1 MQRFSTCILDASI
14 LKFHLSSSISEV
26 SLFKLGG
33 IHMNATDRNLIRQ
46 DLPPT
51 NEAPKPKTRHNWWAY
66 LLIALGVL
74 TLLDRFD
81 IPTWGLWN
89 VTAML
94 WPLILVVIGVGLLTR
109 PYTWGRPL
117 TVGLVI
123 TAMLVAVFWNRNQ
136 PTFRTGQS
144 TETISQAITATRA
157 EIQIGTSIGKLEI
170 SASNSGKLID
180 GTLELG
186 NRNRLEREFSTR
198 GSAQFV
204 RLEAGMNG
212 PSIGLPYFTDSQNSD
227 WKLGLSPNIPLV
239 LRIKTGVGKSEIDLS
254 KLRVTDFTLEGG
266 VGAMTV
272 TLPAKGRV
280 MARIESGVGST
291 KIRIP
296 NGMKARIRASSGIGS
311 INVNGDYQRD
321 GDVYT
326 SSGFETAS
334 NRLEL
339 EVQGGIGQI
348 TVESGR

>member
-1 MQRFSTCILDASI
+1 
-14 LKFHLSSSISEV
+14 
-26 SLFKLGG
+26 
-33 IHMNATDRNLIRQ
+33 MNATDRNLIQ
-46 DLPPT
+46 HDLPPT
-51 NEAPKPKTRHNWWAY
+51 NEAPKPNTRHSWWAY
-66 LLIALGVL
+66 LLIGLGVL
-74 TLLDRFD
+74 TLLDRFG
-81 IPTWGLWN
+81 IPTWGIWN
-89 VTAML
+89 VTGMW
-94 WPLILVVIGVGLLTR
+94 WPLVLIVVGVVLLTR
-109 PYTWGRPL
+109 QYIWGRPL

-123 TAMLVAVFWNRNQ
+123 ASMLLVVFWNRSQ
-136 PTFRTGQS
+136 PAFRMGQT
-144 TETISQAITATRA
+144 TENISQAIIATRA
-157 EIQIGTSIGKLEI
+157 EIQIGTTIGRLEI
-170 SASNSGKLID
+170 GANTSGKLID

-186 NRNRLEREFSTR
+186 NRNRLEREFTTR

-212 PSIGLPYFTDSQNSD
+212 PSIGLPYFMDSQNSD

-266 VGAMTV
+266 VGSMMI
-272 TLPAKGRV
+272 TLPATGRV

-296 NGMKARIRASSGIGS
+296 NGMKARIRASSGIGEVRVS
-311 INVNGDYQRD
+311 GSYERN

-326 SSGFETAS
+326 SSSFETAS

-339 EVQGGIGQI
+339 EIKGGIGQI

>member
-1 MQRFSTCILDASI
+1 
-14 LKFHLSSSISEV
+14 
-26 SLFKLGG
+26 
-33 IHMNATDRNLIRQ
+33 MNATDRSLIQ
-46 DLPPT
+46 NDLPPT
-51 NEAPKPKTRHNWWAY
+51 NESPKPKTSHNWWAY
-66 LLIALGVL
+66 LLIGLGVL

-81 IPTWGLWN
+81 VPTWGLWN

-123 TAMLVAVFWNRNQ
+123 AAMLLAVFWNRSQ
-136 PTFRTGQS
+136 PTFRTGQT
-144 TETISQAITATRA
+144 TETISQTITATRA

-170 SASNSGKLID
+170 SASTSGKLID

-186 NRNRLEREFSTR
+186 NRNRLEREFTTR

-239 LRIKTGVGKSEIDLS
+239 LRIKTGIGKSEIDLS

-266 VGAMTV
+266 VGKSNV
-272 TLPAKGRV
+272 TLPMRGRV
-280 MARIESGVGST
+280 TARIESGIGKTDV
-291 KIRIP
+291 RIP
-296 NGMKARIRASSGIGS
+296 NGMSARIRASSGIGS
-311 INVNGDYQRD
+311 INISGDYQHI
-321 GDVYT
+321 GNVYT
-326 SSGFETAS
+326 SRGFETAS

-339 EVQGGIGQI
+339 EISGGIGQI

>member
-1 MQRFSTCILDASI
+1 
-14 LKFHLSSSISEV
+14 
-26 SLFKLGG
+26 
-33 IHMNATDRNLIRQ
+33 MNATDRNLIRQ

-51 NEAPKPKTRHNWWAY
+51 NEAPKPTTRHNWWAY
-66 LLIALGVL
+66 LLIGLGVL
-74 TLLDRFD
+74 TLLDRFNL
-81 IPTWGLWN
+81 PTWGMWN
-89 VTAML
+89 VTGMW
-94 WPLILVVIGVGLLTR
+94 WPLILIVIGFGLLTR
-109 PYTWGRPL
+109 QYTWGRPL

-123 TAMLVAVFWNRNQ
+123 AAMLLAVFWNRSQ
-136 PTFRTGQS
+136 PAFSTGQS
-144 TETISQAITATRA
+144 TENISQAITATRA
-157 EIQIGTSIGKLEI
+157 EIQLGTTVGKLEI
-170 SASNSGKLID
+170 GANSSGKLID

-186 NRNRLEREFSTR
+186 NRNRLEREFGTR

-212 PSIGLPYFTDSQNSD
+212 PNIGLPFFLDSQNSD

-266 VGAMTV
+266 VGSMSI
-272 TLPAKGRV
+272 TLPASGRV

-296 NGMKARIRASSGIGS
+296 NGMKARIRASSGIGEVRVLGS
-311 INVNGDYQRD
+311 YERN

-339 EVQGGIGQI
+339 EIKGGIGQI
-348 TVESGR
+348 TVDSGQ

>member
-1 MQRFSTCILDASI
+1 
-14 LKFHLSSSISEV
+14 
-26 SLFKLGG
+26 
-33 IHMNATDRNLIRQ
+33 MNTTDRNLIGQ

-51 NEAPKPKTRHNWWAY
+51 NEAPKPKTRHSWWAY
-66 LLIALGVL
+66 LLIGLGVL

-81 IPTWGLWN
+81 VPTWGLWN

-94 WPLILVVIGVGLLTR
+94 WPLILIVIGVGLLTR

-123 TAMLVAVFWNRNQ
+123 AAMLVAVFWNRNQ
-136 PTFRTGQS
+136 PAFRTGQT
-144 TETISQAITATRA
+144 TETISQAVTATRA
-157 EIQIGTSIGKLEI
+157 EIQLGTTIGRLEI
-170 SASNSGKLID
+170 GANTSGKLID

-186 NRNRLEREFSTR
+186 NRNRLERKFGTL

-204 RLEAGMNG
+204 RLEAVMSG
-212 PSIGLPYFTDSQNSD
+212 PSIGLPIFMESQNSD

-266 VGAMTV
+266 VGAMRV
-272 TLPAKGRV
+272 TLPATGRV
-280 MARIESGVGST
+280 AARIQSGVGAT
-291 KIRIP
+291 RIGIP
-296 NGMKARIRASSGIGS
+296 NGMKARIRASSGIGEVRVLGS
-311 INVNGDYQRD
+311 YERN

-326 SSGFETAS
+326 SSGFETAR

-339 EVQGGIGQI
+339 EVEAGIGQV